1 MSTDRQTSI
10 LSLNAF
16 APGDAEGL
24 PDDLKAMVER
34 RKKSFGPSSIL
45 FYRSPIHV
53 ASATGARITATDGRE
68 YLDFYNNVP
77 SVGHCHPK
85 VAEAVYRQMKEANS
99 HSRYLYDIVETYA
112 ERLLATMPEPIA
124 HVTFTCTGSEAN
136 DLALRMARM
145 ATGAHG
151 IVVTRGAYHGNTT
164 AVTEISP
171 SSYKRGGPPAFVKLV
186 EPPSE
191 AAYGKDIATGFERAV
206 AAAVAELKAEGH
218 GFAAFVADTIFSS
231 DGVFTD
237 PAGFLKPT
245 IDTVHREGGLFVAD
259 EVQPGFGRTGTH
271 MWGFDRH
278 GVAPD
283 LATTGKPMGNGFPL
297 GGVFS
302 KPGLLEGLQE
312 NFGYFNTF
320 GGTPAAAAAGLA
332 VLDVIAEEELMA
344 RAVNTGALLK
354 ERLTALGGKYATI
367 ADVRG
372 AGLYLGVTIA
382 DTKAGSGANADP
394 TSRIVNA
401 MKEKGVLIGVAGLG
415 ADVLKIRPPLAAGEA
430 EAEAF
435 ADRLE
440 TVLSELGLD

>member
-1 MSTDRQTSI
+1 MSSDPQASI

-16 APGDAEGL
+16 APGDEEAL
-24 PDDLKAMVER
+24 SPDLKAMVAR
-34 RKKSFGPSSIL
+34 RKKNFGPSSIL
-45 FYRSPIHV
+45 FYREPIHV
-53 ASATGARITATDGRE
+53 ASASGARIIASDGRE

-85 VAEAVYRQMKEANS
+85 VAEAVYRQMSSANS

-112 ERLLATMPEPIA
+112 ERLLATMPAPIA

-145 ATGAHG
+145 ETGATG
-151 IVVTRGAYHGNTT
+151 IVVTRGAYHGNTA

-171 SSYKRGGPPAFVKLV
+171 SSYKRGGPPSFVKTV
-186 EPPSE
+186 APPGI
-191 AAYGKDIATGFERAV
+191 AAYGDDVAGGFERAV
-206 AAAVAELKAEGH
+206 AAAIAELKAEGH

-231 DGVFTD
+231 DGVYTD
-237 PAGFLKPT
+237 PAGFLAPT
-245 IDTVHREGGLFVAD
+245 IATVHREGGLFIAD
-259 EVQPGFGRTGTH
+259 EVQPGFGRTGSH
-271 MWGFDRH
+271 MWGFARH
-278 GVAPD
+278 GLAPD

-302 KPGLLEGLQE
+302 RPGLLEGLQE
-312 NFGYFNTF
+312 QFGYFNTF

-332 VLDVIAEEELMA
+332 VLDVIAEEGLLE
-344 RAVNTGALLK
+344 RAAKTGTLLK

-372 AGLYLGVTIA
+372 AGLYHGVTIA
-382 DTKAGSGANADP
+382 DTGTKAGANADP

-401 MKEKGVLIGVAGLG
+401 MKDKGVLIGVAGLG
-415 ADVLKIRPPLAAGEA
+415 ADVLKIRPPLAVGEA

-440 TVLSELGLD
+440 AVLSELGLD

>member
-1 MSTDRQTSI
+1 MSGDPQASI

-16 APGDAEGL
+16 APGDEEAL
-24 PDDLKAMVER
+24 SPDLKAMVAR
-34 RKKSFGPSSIL
+34 RKRSFGPSSIL
-45 FYRSPIHV
+45 FYREPIHV
-53 ASATGARITATDGRE
+53 ASASGARITATDGRE

-85 VAEAVYRQMKEANS
+85 VAEAVYRQMSRANS
-99 HSRYLYDIVETYA
+99 HSRYLYDVVETYA
-112 ERLLATMPEPIA
+112 ERLLATMPAPIA

-145 ATGAHG
+145 ETRATG
-151 IVVTRGAYHGNTT
+151 IVVTRGAYHGNTA

-171 SSYKRGGPPAFVKLV
+171 SSYKHGGPPAFVKTV
-186 EPPSE
+186 AAPGE
-191 AAYGKDIATGFERAV
+191 AAYGADVAGGFKRAV
-206 AAAVAELKAEGH
+206 AAAIAELKAEGH

-231 DGVFTD
+231 DGVYTD
-237 PAGFLKPT
+237 PVGFLAPT
-245 IDTVHREGGLFVAD
+245 IKTVHREGGLFIAD

-271 MWGFDRH
+271 MWGFARH
-278 GVAPD
+278 GLAPD

-302 KPGLLEGLQE
+302 RPGLLEGLQE
-312 NFGYFNTF
+312 QFGYFNTF

-332 VLDVIAEEELMA
+332 VLDVIAEEGLME
-344 RAVNTGALLK
+344 RAAKTGAFLK

-382 DTKAGSGANADP
+382 DTGRKSGANADP

-401 MKEKGVLIGVAGLG
+401 MKDKGVLIGVAGLG
-415 ADVLKIRPPLAAGEA
+415 ADVLKIRPPLAAGEP